1 MESQEPGQQLGNVK
15 YVETYDFKQP
25 KLFSK
30 EIMRNLRSLHD
41 IFARSI
47 SRIFGSALRKKV
59 DVSLEKIDQLSSS
72 KFINKIKSPSVI
84 YLLSVDD
91 SSSGNIIM
99 VMPPGFCIHLVERQ
113 SGGYGGDISERRT
126 LTTIE
131 EKIVSRIVNNI
142 TDEIL
147 MAWEPYMEF
156 EIQSSTFESKPE
168 NIHMASVDPTIVVQI
183 SVSFG
188 DKKANF
194 HLSYPYSL
202 LKEAMNNSVL
212 KKGKKTETVELTDE
226 QLKSYKYT
234 LSDAAVSIKP
244 LLGET
249 TISVQDIIGLKEGDV
264 IPLEQ
269 RTDQPLKVKVNNV
282 HKMSAYPGVIH
293 GRRAVKIYDLI
304 EEINEQEVI

>member
-1 MESQEPGQQLGNVK
+1 MESKESGHQLRDVK
-15 YVETYDFKQP
+15 YVEPYDFKQP

-47 SRIFGSALRKKV
+47 SRIFSSALRTKV
-59 DVSLEKIDQLSSS
+59 DVSLERIDQLSSS
-72 KFINKIKSPSVI
+72 NFINKIKSPSVI

-113 SGGYGGDISERRT
+113 SGGYGGEVSERRT

-131 EKIVSRIVNNI
+131 QKIISRIVGSINN
-142 TDEIL
+142 EIM

-156 EIQSSTFESKPE
+156 DIKSSTYESKPE
-168 NIHMASVDPTIVVQI
+168 NIHMASVDPTIVVQVAI
-183 SVSFG
+183 TFG
-188 DKKANF
+188 DKKVNL

-212 KKGKKTETVELTDE
+212 KKGKKTETVELSKE
-226 QLKSYKYT
+226 ELESYKYT
-234 LSDAAVSIKP
+234 LSDAGVSIKP

-249 TISVQDIIGLKEGDV
+249 NLSVKNILDLKEGDV
-264 IPLEQ
+264 IPLNQ
-269 RTDQPLKVKVNNV
+269 RADQPLKVKVNNV
-282 HKMSAYPGVIH
+282 YKMSAYPGVIH
-293 GRRAVKIYDLI
+293 GRRAVKIYDMI

>member
-1 MESQEPGQQLGNVK
+1 MESQQTEQQTGDVK

-41 IFARSI
+41 IFARSV
-47 SRIFGSALRKKV
+47 SRIFGSALRTKV

-72 KFINKIKSPSVI
+72 DFINKIKSPSVI

-91 SSSGNIIM
+91 SSGNIIM

-113 SGGYGGDISERRT
+113 SGGYGGDLSERRT

-131 EKIVSRIVNNI
+131 QKIISRIVGNINN
-142 TDEIL
+142 EIL

-156 EIQSSTFESKPE
+156 EINSATFESKPA
-168 NIHMASVDPTIVVQI
+168 NIHLASVDPTIVVQI
-183 SVSFG
+183 AVNFG
-188 DKKANF
+188 DKKVNF

-202 LKEAMNNSVL
+202 LKEEMNNSVL
-212 KKGKKTETVELTDE
+212 KKGKKTETVELSDE
-226 QLKSYKYT
+226 QLESYKYT
-234 LSDAAVSIKP
+234 LSNAGVSIKP

-249 TISVQDIIGLKEGDV
+249 TLSIKDILALKEGDV
-264 IPLEQ
+264 LPLEQ
-269 RTDQPLKVKVNNV
+269 RVEQPLKVKVNNV

-293 GRRAVKIYDLI
+293 GRRAVKIYDMI

>member
-1 MESQEPGQQLGNVK
+1 MESPESGQQLADVK

-41 IFARSI
+41 IFARSV
-47 SRIFGSALRKKV
+47 SRIFSSALRAKV
-59 DVSLEKIDQLSSS
+59 DVSLEKIEQISSS

-91 SSSGNIIM
+91 SSGNIIM

-113 SGGYGGDISERRT
+113 SGGYGGDLSERRT
-126 LTTIE
+126 LTIIE
-131 EKIVSRIVNNI
+131 EKIISRIVRNI
-142 TDEIL
+142 NDEI
-147 MAWEPYMEF
+147 MKAWEPYMEF
-156 EIQSSTFESKPE
+156 KIKSSTYESKPE
-168 NIHMASVDPTIVVQI
+168 NIHLASVDHNIVVGI
-183 SVSFG
+183 SVTFG
-188 DKKANF
+188 DRKVNF

-212 KKGKKTETVELTDE
+212 KKGKKTETVELSEE
-226 QLKSYKYT
+226 QLESYKYT
-234 LSDAAVSIKP
+234 LSNAGVSIKP

-249 TISVQDIIGLKEGDV
+249 TLSVQNILDLKEGDV

-282 HKMSAYPGVIH
+282 HKMSAYPGVLR
-293 GRRAVKIYDLI
+293 GRRAVKIYDMI

>member
-1 MESQEPGQQLGNVK
+1 MDSHQSEKQFRNVK
-15 YVETYDFKQP
+15 YVEPYDFKQP

-41 IFARSI
+41 MFARST
-47 SRIFGSALRKKV
+47 SRVFSSALRRKV
-59 DVSLEKIDQLSSS
+59 DVSLDKIQQLSSS

-91 SSSGNIIM
+91 FSGNIIM
-99 VMPPGFCIHLVERQ
+99 VLPPTFCIYLVERQ
-113 SGGYGGDISERRT
+113 SGGYGGELSERRT

-131 EKIVSRIVNNI
+131 EKIISRIVKSINH
-142 TDEIL
+142 EIV

-156 EIQSSTFESKPE
+156 DIGSSTYESKPE
-168 NIHMASVDPTIVVQI
+168 NIHLASVDPTII
-183 SVSFG
+183 IKLMISFG
-188 DKKANF
+188 EQNVTI

-212 KKGKKTETVELTDE
+212 KKGKKTETEKLSED
-226 QLKSYKYT
+226 QLESYKYT
-234 LSDAAVSIKP
+234 LSSAAVNIKP
-244 LLGET
+244 LLGEAKLS
-249 TISVQDIIGLKEGDV
+249 IKNIMDLEEGDV
-264 IPLEQ
+264 IPLNQ

-282 HKMSAYPGVIH
+282 HKMSAYPGVLH
-293 GRRAVKIYDLI
+293 GRRAVKIYDMI

>member
-1 MESQEPGQQLGNVK
+1 MESPESGQQLADVK

-41 IFARSI
+41 IFARSV
-47 SRIFGSALRKKV
+47 SRIFSSALRAKV
-59 DVSLEKIDQLSSS
+59 DVSLEKIEQISSS

-91 SSSGNIIM
+91 SSGNIIM

-113 SGGYGGDISERRT
+113 SGGYGGDLSERRT
-126 LTTIE
+126 LTIIE
-131 EKIVSRIVNNI
+131 EKIISRIVRNI
-142 TDEIL
+142 NDEI
-147 MAWEPYMEF
+147 MKAWEPYMEF
-156 EIQSSTFESKPE
+156 EIKSSTYESKPE
-168 NIHMASVDPTIVVQI
+168 NIHLASVDPTIVVGI
-183 SVSFG
+183 SVTFG
-188 DKKANF
+188 DRKVNF

-212 KKGKKTETVELTDE
+212 KKGKKTETVELSEE
-226 QLKSYKYT
+226 QLESYKYT
-234 LSDAAVSIKP
+234 LSNAGVSIKP

-249 TISVQDIIGLKEGDV
+249 TLSVQNILDLKEGDV

-282 HKMSAYPGVIH
+282 HKMSAYPGVLR
-293 GRRAVKIYDLI
+293 GRRAVKIYDMI

>member
-1 MESQEPGQQLGNVK
+1 MESQQTGQQPGDVK
-15 YVETYDFKQP
+15 YVEPYDFKQP

-41 IFARSI
+41 IFARSV
-47 SRIFGSALRKKV
+47 SRIFGSALRTKV

-91 SSSGNIIM
+91 SSGNIIM

-113 SGGYGGDISERRT
+113 SGGYGGDLSERRT

-131 EKIVSRIVNNI
+131 EKIISRIVRNINN
-142 TDEIL
+142 EIL

-156 EIQSSTFESKPE
+156 EINSATFESKPE
-168 NIHMASVDPTIVVQI
+168 NIHLASVDPTIVVQI
-183 SVSFG
+183 GISFG
-188 DKKANF
+188 DKKIRF

-212 KKGKKTETVELTDE
+212 KKGKKTETVELSEE
-226 QLKSYKYT
+226 QLESYKYT
-234 LSDAAVSIKP
+234 LSSAGVRIKP

-249 TISVQDIIGLKEGDV
+249 TLSVQDILDLKEGDV

-269 RTDQPLKVKVNNV
+269 RSDQPLKVKVNNV

-293 GRRAVKIYDLI
+293 GRRAVKIYDMI

>member
-1 MESQEPGQQLGNVK
+1 MESQESGQTLGNVK
-15 YVETYDFKQP
+15 YVEDYDFKQP

-41 IFARSI
+41 MFARSI
-47 SRIFGSALRKKV
+47 SRIYSSALRKKV

-91 SSSGNIIM
+91 SSGNIIM
-99 VMPPGFCIHLVERQ
+99 VMPPGFCIYLIERQ

-131 EKIVSRIVNNI
+131 EKIISRIVGDINH
-142 TDEIL
+142 EIIV
-147 MAWEPYMEF
+147 AWEPYMEF
-156 EIQSSTFESKPE
+156 DIQSSTFESKPE
-168 NIHMASVDPTIVVQI
+168 NIHLASVDPTIVVQI
-183 SVSFG
+183 SISFE
-188 DKKANF
+188 DKKVNI

-202 LKEAMNNSVL
+202 LKKAMNNSVL
-212 KKGKKTETVELTDE
+212 KKGKKTETVELSDE

-234 LSDAAVSIKP
+234 LSGAGVSIKP

-249 TISVQDIIGLKEGDV
+249 QLSVQDILDLKEGDV
-264 IPLEQ
+264 IPLDQ
-269 RTDQPLKVKVNNV
+269 RTEHPLKVKVNNV

>member
-1 MESQEPGQQLGNVK
+1 MESPESGQQLADVK

-41 IFARSI
+41 IFARSV
-47 SRIFGSALRKKV
+47 SRIFSSALRAKV
-59 DVSLEKIDQLSSS
+59 DVGLEKIEQISSS

-91 SSSGNIIM
+91 SSGNIIM
-99 VMPPGFCIHLVERQ
+99 VMPPGFCTHLVERQ
-113 SGGYGGDISERRT
+113 SGGYGGDLSERRT
-126 LTTIE
+126 LTIIE
-131 EKIVSRIVNNI
+131 EKIISRIVRNI
-142 TDEIL
+142 NDEIM

-156 EIQSSTFESKPE
+156 EIKSATYESKPE
-168 NIHMASVDPTIVVQI
+168 NIHLASVDPTIVVGI
-183 SVSFG
+183 SVTFG
-188 DKKANF
+188 DRKVNF

-212 KKGKKTETVELTDE
+212 KKGKKTETVELTEE

-234 LSDAAVSIKP
+234 LSNAGVNIKP

-249 TISVQDIIGLKEGDV
+249 TLSIQNILDLKEGDV

-269 RTDQPLKVKVNNV
+269 RADQPLKVKVNNV
-282 HKMSAYPGVIH
+282 HKMSAYPGVLH
-293 GRRAVKIYDLI
+293 GRRAVKIYDMI

>member
-1 MESQEPGQQLGNVK
+1 MESPESGQQLADVK

-41 IFARSI
+41 IFARSV
-47 SRIFGSALRKKV
+47 SRIFSSALRAKV
-59 DVSLEKIDQLSSS
+59 DVSLEKIEQISSS

-91 SSSGNIIM
+91 SSGNIIM

-113 SGGYGGDISERRT
+113 SGGYGGDLSERRT
-126 LTTIE
+126 LTIIE
-131 EKIVSRIVNNI
+131 EKIISRIVRNI
-142 TDEIL
+142 NDEI
-147 MAWEPYMEF
+147 MKAWEPYMEF
-156 EIQSSTFESKPE
+156 KIKSSTYESKPE
-168 NIHMASVDPTIVVQI
+168 NIHLASVDPTIVVGI
-183 SVSFG
+183 SVTFG
-188 DKKANF
+188 DRKVNF

-212 KKGKKTETVELTDE
+212 KKGKKTETVELSEE
-226 QLKSYKYT
+226 QLESYKYT
-234 LSDAAVSIKP
+234 LSNAGVSIKP

-249 TISVQDIIGLKEGDV
+249 TLSVQNILDLKEGDV

-282 HKMSAYPGVIH
+282 HKMSAYPGVLR
-293 GRRAVKIYDLI
+293 GRRAVKIYDMI

>member
-1 MESQEPGQQLGNVK
+1 MESQKPGPELGDVK

-41 IFARSI
+41 MFARSI
-47 SRIFGSALRKKV
+47 SRIFSSALRRKV

-72 KFINKIKSPSVI
+72 NFINKIKSPSVI

-91 SSSGNIIM
+91 ASGNIIM

-131 EKIVSRIVNNI
+131 EKIISRIVSSINH
-142 TDEIL
+142 EIVV
-147 MAWEPYMEF
+147 AWEPYMEF
-156 EIQSSTFESKPE
+156 DIQSSTFESKPE
-168 NIHMASVDPTIVVQI
+168 NIHLASVDPTIVAQVSI
-183 SVSFG
+183 SFG
-188 DKKANF
+188 DKKVNI

-202 LKEAMNNSVL
+202 LKKAMNNSVL
-212 KKGKKTETVELTDE
+212 KKGKKTETVELSDE
-226 QLKSYKYT
+226 QLESYKYT
-234 LSDAAVSIKP
+234 LSNAGVSIKP

-249 TISVQDIIGLKEGDV
+249 ELSIQDIIDLKEGDV
-264 IPLEQ
+264 IPLNQ
-269 RTDQPLKVKVNNV
+269 RTDQPLKVKINNV

>member
-1 MESQEPGQQLGNVK
+1 MESPESGQQLADVK

-41 IFARSI
+41 IFARSV
-47 SRIFGSALRKKV
+47 SRIFSSALRAKV
-59 DVSLEKIDQLSSS
+59 DVGLEKIEQISSS

-91 SSSGNIIM
+91 SSGNIIM
-99 VMPPGFCIHLVERQ
+99 VMPPGFCTHLVERQ
-113 SGGYGGDISERRT
+113 SGGYGGDLSERRT
-126 LTTIE
+126 LTIIE
-131 EKIVSRIVNNI
+131 EKIISRIVRSINE
-142 TDEIL
+142 EI
-147 MAWEPYMEF
+147 MKAWEPYMEF
-156 EIQSSTFESKPE
+156 EIKSSTYESKPE
-168 NIHMASVDPTIVVQI
+168 NIHLASVDPTIVVGI
-183 SVSFG
+183 SVTFG
-188 DKKANF
+188 DRKVNF

-212 KKGKKTETVELTDE
+212 KKGKKTETVELSDE
-226 QLKSYKYT
+226 QLESYKYT
-234 LSDAAVSIKP
+234 LSNAGVSIKP

-249 TISVQDIIGLKEGDV
+249 TLSIQNILDLKEGDV

-269 RTDQPLKVKVNNV
+269 RADQPLKVKVNNV
-282 HKMSAYPGVIH
+282 HKMSAYPGVLR
-293 GRRAVKIYDLI
+293 GRRAVKIYDMI

>member
-1 MESQEPGQQLGNVK
+1 MESPESGQQLADVK

-41 IFARSI
+41 IFARSV
-47 SRIFGSALRKKV
+47 SRIFSSALRAKV
-59 DVSLEKIDQLSSS
+59 DVGLEKIEQISSS

-91 SSSGNIIM
+91 SSGNIIM
-99 VMPPGFCIHLVERQ
+99 VMPPGFCTHLVERQ
-113 SGGYGGDISERRT
+113 SGGYGGDLSERRT
-126 LTTIE
+126 LTIIE
-131 EKIVSRIVNNI
+131 EKIISRIVRNI
-142 TDEIL
+142 NDEIM

-156 EIQSSTFESKPE
+156 EIKSATYESKPE
-168 NIHMASVDPTIVVQI
+168 NIHLASVDPTIVVGI
-183 SVSFG
+183 SVTFG
-188 DKKANF
+188 DRKVNF

-212 KKGKKTETVELTDE
+212 KKGKKTETVELSDE
-226 QLKSYKYT
+226 QLESYKYT
-234 LSDAAVSIKP
+234 LSNAGVSIKP

-249 TISVQDIIGLKEGDV
+249 TLSIQNILDLKEGDV

-269 RTDQPLKVKVNNV
+269 RADQPLKVKVNNV
-282 HKMSAYPGVIH
+282 HKMSAYPGVLR
-293 GRRAVKIYDLI
+293 GRRAVKIYDMI